1 LDRTVDLFRGSGS
14 VLRKPTTGEIRKR
27 TGDIG
32 NNVEFSQIIFT
43 DESWFRTSG
52 YLNSRKSEYGIVK
65 IDHEIVEGTLYTEK
79 IGVFPGF
86 CQGQYETKKCFVKN
100 IKFHFFFWYTDCP
113 KIELTFWIN
122 LLINC
127 MMMKSTIFIFNKIE
141 QLLTVAIE
149 T

>member
-1 LDRTVDLFRGSGS
+1 LDRTVNFFRGSGS

-52 YLNSRKSEYGIVK
+52 YLNSLKIRIWNSENR
-65 IDHEIVEGTLYTEK
+65 HEIVEETLYAEK

-86 CQGQYETKKCFVKN
+86 CQGQYETEKCFVKN
-100 IKFHFFFWYTDCP
+100 IKFHFFFGT
-113 KIELTFWIN
+113 
-122 LLINC
+122 
-127 MMMKSTIFIFNKIE
+127 
-141 QLLTVAIE
+141 LTVQRSN
-149 T
+149 